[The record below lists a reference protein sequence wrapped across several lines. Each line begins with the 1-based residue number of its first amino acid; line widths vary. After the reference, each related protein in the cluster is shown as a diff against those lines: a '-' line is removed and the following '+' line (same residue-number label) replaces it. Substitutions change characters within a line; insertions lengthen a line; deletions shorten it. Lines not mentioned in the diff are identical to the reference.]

1 MRRRSPNIGRARL
14 SQSVTMNRHRALA
27 LGVLAVVIAGCTREI
42 QSQDASTT
50 TSLAIGAPTSTTSA
64 ATTEAATTTPPTVA
78 TTTAAPT
85 TPTTPAPTAP
95 TTSPTTIPVVSSDIV
110 GVAVAG
116 NSGGI
121 GADQTDS
128 FSEAIRNED
137 GTCSGWAGRDVT
149 PPWTQ
154 GLESGAPFFILARDS
169 GTILGEGTLGT
180 SSFVNVGVDNEQ
192 WLCLFPFAATID
204 GNPQEFMIKVAN
216 LDPWL
221 VRSDPSQPGS
231 FVSSVNTV
239 ASAEKIPEC
248 ATPSTNPISAWDSVG
263 QYWSN
268 GLRSLCSAGLTIAD
282 IERPCRGPRE
292 GSDYVVK
299 VVSAS
304 DPNVVYEDD
313 RGLQVDPATLPPG
326 TPVVVLI
333 ATGRPCG

>member
-1 MRRRSPNIGRARL
+1 
-14 SQSVTMNRHRALA
+14 MNRHRARA
-27 LGVLAVVIAGCTREI
+27 LGVVATVISVGVVSGCTREI
-42 QSQDASTT
+42 RSQDASTT
-50 TSLAIGAPTSTTSA
+50 TSLA
-64 ATTEAATTTPPTVA
+64 VA
-78 TTTAAPT
+78 TTTTSLPVTTAAAT
-85 TPTTPAPTAP
+85 TVPATVASTAAAAPTTPAPTDP
-95 TTSPTTIPVVSSDIV
+95 PTSPPTVPVVSSDIV

-128 FSEAIRNED
+128 FSEAVRNED
-137 GTCSGWAGRDVT
+137 GSCSGWAGRDVT

-154 GLESGAPFFILARDS
+154 GLESGAPFFILARES

-192 WLCLFPFAATID
+192 WVCLFPFAATID

-221 VRSDPSQPGS
+221 VRPDPSQPGS

-248 ATPSTNPISAWDSVG
+248 ATPGTGPITEWDAVG
-263 QYWSN
+263 QYWSD
-268 GLRSLCSAGLTIAD
+268 GLQSLCSAGVTVAD

-299 VVSAS
+299 VVSAT

-313 RGLQVDPATLPPG
+313 RGLQVDPATLAPG
-326 TPVVVLI
+326 TQAVVLI